1 MNFQSLTLILLSAT
15 LTLETQADSLV
26 RIYELALKNDYQ
38 LQRAEAIYLADS
50 ELPVIARAGLLPKIQ
65 ADYQFRSVFE
75 DSKSRQLITSEDGGI
90 LNVNVALDRQV
101 NDHGWHLRLEQPLF
115 DASAWHEYKQGK
127 AKGLVAEA
135 IYADARQEFILR
147 VVTAYLSVLRA
158 QDNLS
163 ATRSQQR
170 AFADRLKQT
179 KKSFKNGL
187 IAVNDVAD
195 SQSAYDLASIR
206 TIEKMNEV
214 EVSLEG
220 LSNMTGRRHSIINM
234 LREDFIAYPP
244 EPNNI
249 WDWEEAG
256 SSDNLLL
263 IAARHAETAAQEN
276 KNAAIF
282 EHAPTLKLGVF
293 ASSLQTNGT
302 VSSNIASPFILAPGQ
317 SMNNIGIELK
327 LEIPLYEGGLTS
339 ANHRRAA
346 YQYQASQNLVSETDR
361 RVVTKSKQLFL
372 KVKSNITQIEAR
384 RRAILSAKSA
394 FDTATAGYKI
404 GTRNIIDVLNA
415 QNALFSTERNYANI
429 RYDHIENSFR
439 LRAVT
444 ARLTTGDLYRFDSFL
459 YTPSNKQADQRSVH

>member
-1 MNFQSLTLILLSAT
+1 
-15 LTLETQADSLV
+15 
-26 RIYELALKNDYQ
+26 
-38 LQRAEAIYLADS
+38 
-50 ELPVIARAGLLPKIQ
+50 
-65 ADYQFRSVFE
+65 
-75 DSKSRQLITSEDGGI
+75 
-90 LNVNVALDRQV
+90 
-101 NDHGWHLRLEQPLF
+101 
-115 DASAWHEYKQGK
+115 
-127 AKGLVAEA
+127 
-135 IYADARQEFILR
+135 
-147 VVTAYLSVLRA
+147 
-158 QDNLS
+158 
-163 ATRSQQR
+163 
-170 AFADRLKQT
+170 
-179 KKSFKNGL
+179 
-187 IAVNDVAD
+187 
-195 SQSAYDLASIR
+195 
-206 TIEKMNEV
+206 MNEV

-346 YQYQASQNLVSETDR
+346 YQYQASQNLVSETGR

-459 YTPSNKQADQRSVH
+459 YTPSNKQADQRSVR